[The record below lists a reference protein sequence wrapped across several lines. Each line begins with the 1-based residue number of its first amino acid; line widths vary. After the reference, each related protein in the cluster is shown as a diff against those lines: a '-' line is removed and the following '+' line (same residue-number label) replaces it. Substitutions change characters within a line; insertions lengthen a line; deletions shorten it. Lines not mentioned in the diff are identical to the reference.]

1 MAAISNF
8 FRDCD
13 IMADTSHNVD
23 TFLRPLSFSQQKM
36 HLKCI
41 VYCENDNC
49 SLGVNHKGAL
59 MGLCMTPICVSNCR
73 GVWL

>member
-1 MAAISNF
+1 MVDTLDNF
-8 FRDCD
+8 
-13 IMADTSHNVD
+13 D
-23 TFLRPLSFSQQKM
+23 TFLGPLSFLQQKM

-59 MGLCMTPICVSNCR
+59 KGLCMTSFVFLTVGGCGCDVIDCGS
-73 GVWL
+73 L